1 MAARGGLWIIDSDDE
16 APEPAK
22 EDDKTEPVPVS
33 GAISGCLSLM
43 ILTPGIRGTPHES
56 STPREETQAKV
67 TVKESPEQ
75 SSSSHASMSQMKG
88 LLAKAHSDWML
99 SEAKTEPGE
108 STSAAQNLR
117 DKGRY
122 PS

>member
-22 EDDKTEPVPVS
+22 ES
-33 GAISGCLSLM
+33 
-43 ILTPGIRGTPHES
+43 HES

-67 TVKESPEQ
+67 TVKEESLEQ
-75 SSSSHASMSQMKG
+75 SSSSHASMSQKKG

>member
-1 MAARGGLWIIDSDDE
+1 M
-16 APEPAK
+16 
-22 EDDKTEPVPVS
+22 
-33 GAISGCLSLM
+33 
-43 ILTPGIRGTPHES
+43 
-56 STPREETQAKV
+56 
-67 TVKESPEQ
+67 TVKEESPEQ

-122 PS
+122 PSESNLRYEYERQRGERGYEKERERDRVEREQQERLRAELERRERERSHREAVGEGVGGSRV

>member
-1 MAARGGLWIIDSDDE
+1 M
-16 APEPAK
+16 
-22 EDDKTEPVPVS
+22 S

-43 ILTPGIRGTPHES
+43 ILSPVIRGTPHES

-67 TVKESPEQ
+67 TVKEESLEQ
-75 SSSSHASMSQMKG
+75 SSSSHASMSQKKG